1 MEYVLRMCKPCFLQ
15 RIVSSVGSL
24 ILFEADS
31 TVIWDGKPRHCVGVD
46 STASKSRDQSKE
58 PGCPSGWMVR
68 LFHFLPNERQADLQ
82 GAFAAVIRWLVFFPR
97 EGAP

>member
-15 RIVSSVGSL
+15 RIVSSVGIL

-58 PGCPSGWMVR
+58 PGCQRDGWFGFFISHRTSAKRICRGR
-68 LFHFLPNERQADLQ
+68 LRQ
-82 GAFAAVIRWLVFFPR
+82 
-97 EGAP
+97 